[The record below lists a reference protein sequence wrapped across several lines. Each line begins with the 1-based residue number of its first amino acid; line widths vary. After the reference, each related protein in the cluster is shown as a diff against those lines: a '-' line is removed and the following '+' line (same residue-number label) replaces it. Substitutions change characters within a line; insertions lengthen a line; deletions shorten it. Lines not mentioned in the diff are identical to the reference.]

1 MGGLQNDTDSTRHNI
16 CRVAP
21 NAVAVERAATSTST
35 TTKNFLEGLLKYQ
48 CYTGDRSPCE

>member
-1 MGGLQNDTDSTRHNI
+1 MGGLQNETDSTRHNI

-35 TTKNFLEGLLKYQ
+35 TTKNFLEGLLKSQ